1 MTVSKYLSES
11 LYIEEDLFIESFL
24 SNLVDKFKPIIP
36 KTADLAMKW
45 FREFLVSSSLKD
57 IQEIKVQLD
66 SLKNKKVDESIF
78 SKGKVGTFLFI
89 LLTLFPNAVK
99 ASEFISQVENMK
111 QEVVDDKKVN
121 DLMNKYGE
129 LVNIEDMKT
138 AIQQFGTEQ
147 QTRTLDDK
155 GTLKQIQN
163 KFKSLPG
170 STTQDRKNRSSEM
183 EKMIG
188 GI

>member
-1 MTVSKYLSES
+1 
-11 LYIEEDLFIESFL
+11 
-24 SNLVDKFKPIIP
+24 
-36 KTADLAMKW
+36 
-45 FREFLVSSSLKD
+45 
-57 IQEIKVQLD
+57 
-66 SLKNKKVDESIF
+66 
-78 SKGKVGTFLFI
+78 
-89 LLTLFPNAVK
+89 
-99 ASEFISQVENMK
+99 MK